1 MREVFSLRN
10 LFHYFV
16 FIYFLFACYK
26 NLLMNW
32 FIILKGSIDLNVL
45 NDIIIQFQN
54 MMIQAVNNKAFMLGN
69 ALLLLLM
76 YFPSNIGYS
85 QAAFVL
91 SGYFHNVAAIATPE

>member
-26 NLLMNW
+26 NLLMNL

-45 NDIIIQFQN
+45 IIIQFQN

>member
-1 MREVFSLRN
+1 MREVISLRN

-16 FIYFLFACYK
+16 FIYSLFACYK

-45 NDIIIQFQN
+45 IIIQFQN

-69 ALLLLLM
+69 AL
-76 YFPSNIGYS
+76 
-85 QAAFVL
+85 
-91 SGYFHNVAAIATPE
+91 

>member
-1 MREVFSLRN
+1 MREVISLRN

-26 NLLMNW
+26 NLLMNL

-45 NDIIIQFQN
+45 IIIQFQN

-76 YFPSNIGYS
+76 YFPSNIGYF

>member
-1 MREVFSLRN
+1 MREVISLRN

-26 NLLMNW
+26 NLLMNL

-45 NDIIIQFQN
+45 IIIQFQN

>member
-1 MREVFSLRN
+1 MREVISLRN

-26 NLLMNW
+26 NLLMNL

-45 NDIIIQFQN
+45 IIIQFQN

-76 YFPSNIGYS
+76 YFPNIGYS